1 MRCLNCSHDGIP
13 ISAELCP
20 HCGVHLP
27 SLMRDVLSPGTLM
40 HEGKYR
46 IDYALGRGGF
56 GITYRAMHV
65 RLEQLVAIKEFYPQ
79 EYAHRE
85 GTTGRLTVAKTQ
97 QDPYKRGLDRFL
109 KEGKILAK
117 LNHSNVVQVRD
128 FFEERGTAY
137 LVMELLRGH
146 SLRDE
151 LNKQLGKC
159 LPPKRVVSVMEAL
172 VEALEAVHKEEI
184 YHLDLK
190 PDNVLLTPEGRVV
203 LVDFGAAKQGLGS
216 RSTQA
221 YTPGYAPLELIA
233 GQPAGPQSD
242 IFELGVMV
250 HEMLTGDLP
259 QWLEKNWKPRGLEEP
274 WVSLVTSA
282 LKFHKEERP
291 HSVRDWWGSKLG
303 KEKVEPSRIE
313 EPPKPS
319 PPVKGF
325 PPLQVFEFEVV
336 TVGSIQ
342 RSGGFLGLGGTV
354 TLNLNRRRE
363 QAQYFSESLPNGV
376 TLEMVSIPGG
386 KFLMGSPAGEG
397 YDSEKPQHQV
407 TVPPFFMGKYAVT
420 QAQWRAVASLPKV
433 ERDLDPDPSHLKG
446 GYRPVEQV
454 NWYDAVEFCKRL
466 SKKTGREY
474 RLPSEA
480 EWEYACRAGTTTPF
494 YFGATIS
501 TDLANYDGNYTF
513 ADGPK
518 GQYRQ
523 QTTPVGQFPPNA
535 FGLYD
540 LHGNVWEWC
549 ADTWHDNYVGVP
561 TDGSAWTIG
570 GNNNHSLL
578 RGGSWYSYPVN
589 CRSAYRKN
597 HGVRGNIYAHVGF
610 RVVWVLC
617 RTP

>member
-27 SLMRDVLSPGTLM
+27 SLMRDVLSPSTLL
-40 HEGKYR
+40 EGKYR

-97 QDPYKRGLDRFL
+97 QDSYKRGLDRFL

-151 LNKQLGKC
+151 LNEQPAKR
-159 LPPKRVVSVMEAL
+159 LPPNRVVSVMEAL
-172 VEALEAVHKEEI
+172 VEALAAVHKEGI
-184 YHLDLK
+184 YHLDLS

-216 RSTQA
+216 QSTQA
-221 YTPGYAPLELIA
+221 FKMDYAPLEVIA
-233 GQPAGPQSD
+233 GKDIGPESD
-242 IFELGVMV
+242 IFELGMMV
-250 HEMLTGDLP
+250 YEMLTGELP
-259 QWLEKNWKPRGLEEP
+259 DPALGRLMKDTWKPSGLEEP

-291 HSVRDWWGSKLG
+291 HSVRDWWGSKSR
-303 KEKVEPSRIE
+303 KEKVEKPTS
-313 EPPKPS
+313 PS
-319 PPVKGF
+319 PDVRGF
-325 PPLQVFEFEVV
+325 PPLLQVFEFEVV
-336 TVGSIQ
+336 KVNDQGEIIK
-342 RSGGFLGLGGTV
+342 
-354 TLNLNRRRE
+354 RRQE
-363 QAQYFSESLPNGV
+363 QAQYFSESLPKGV
-376 TLEMVSIPGG
+376 SLEMVSIPGG
-386 KFLMGSPAGEG
+386 NFLMGSPAGEG
-397 YDSEKPQHQV
+397 HDNEKPQHQV
-407 TVPPFFMGKYAVT
+407 TVPPFFMGKYPVT
-420 QAQWRAVASLPKV
+420 QKQWKAVASLPKV
-433 ERDLDPDPSHLKG
+433 ERDLDPDPSHFKG
-446 GYRPVEQV
+446 GFRPVEQV

-466 SKKTGREY
+466 SQKTGREY

-494 YFGATIS
+494 YFGETL
-501 TDLANYDGNYTF
+501 TPKLARCKANLGMAIITMF
-513 ADGPK
+513 SGETAL
-518 GQYRQ
+518 
-523 QTTPVGQFPPNA
+523 VGQFPSNA

-549 ADTWHDNYVGVP
+549 ADTWHDNYGGAP
-561 TDGSAWTIG
+561 TDGSAWTIETE
-570 GNNNHSLL
+570 NDNSSLM
-578 RGGSWYSYPVN
+578 RGGSSINNPSY
-589 CRSAYRKN
+589 CRSAYRN
-597 HGVRGNIYAHVGF
+597 LTGSRDYIVLFDYVGF
-610 RVVWVLC
+610 RVC
-617 RTP
+617 CGSRKT